1 MRYCQYCGTPLEEDD
16 RFCVSCGKP
25 VTAATAAPMKPAGA
39 GRSQGSLDPYSSED
53 GQKAPSGGSMHYDD
67 YDKKSTG
74 SGGDQDRRRIAL
86 VAAAALALLI
96 FVFGIFKVLSGN
108 RQAEQEP
115 LAAADQSGQERAG
128 QDQAGAGDAEKMADA
143 QTPGAEDPSAAGP
156 SMREEAGA
164 AQAEPA
170 RNDGEETAEAGQNKE
185 DDRTAEKE
193 KAEKEKAEKEDEEES
208 EEEEESAEEDRDTEE
223 EAADEQ
229 RREPSGREDEE
240 GEHTGVGSIGQ
251 LMEEED
257 EEASDETGEE
267 EDEEAS
273 DETGEEDPEE
283 DEMASYATDSGY
295 ILADSDKRAYSREEL
310 SRLDDYSLQMAIN
323 EIYARHGRKFDSPEI
338 RDYFENKTWYQ
349 GTVDPADFDGTE
361 NSRFNEYEIRN
372 RELLAKI
379 RDERSSGGDDA
390 SEQ

>member
-25 VTAATAAPMKPAGA
+25 VTAATAAPMKPAGS
-39 GRSQGSLDPYSSED
+39 GRSQGSLDPYSAED

-67 YDKKSTG
+67 YGKKDAG
-74 SGGDQDRRRIAL
+74 SGDDRDRRRIAL

-96 FVFGIFKVLSGN
+96 FVFGIFKVLSGD

-115 LAAADQSGQERAG
+115 LAAADQSGQETAG

-156 SMREEAGA
+156 SVREEAGA
-164 AQAEPA
+164 AQVEPA
-170 RNDGEETAEAGQNKE
+170 GSDSEETAEAGQNKE
-185 DDRTAEKE
+185 DDRT
-193 KAEKEKAEKEDEEES
+193 AEKEKAEKEDEEES

-251 LMEEED
+251 LM
-257 EEASDETGEE
+257 EE

-349 GTVDPADFDGTE
+349 GTVDPEDFDGTE

-379 RDERSSGGDDA
+379 RDERASGGDDA